1 MKVTR
6 KSNLNLSLVEI
17 DPAGNSDLD
26 QLQLTLR
33 FSMTIKRQ
41 YFIAKEWR
49 TKTHV
54 LTWVW
59 HRWYRT
65 EYEHDIYGIDDG
77 QNLFLLKVRI
87 WYWNVPHDKHKA
99 MESNRLYSGHL
110 DFYRPDDEG
119 SGRIDFIP
127 SEQCCNFETFK
138 NIPGT
143 WSDGLNLKYCWR
155 TALSPS
161 HAAVF
166 YCFKNTSLPA

>member
-1 MKVTR
+1 
-6 KSNLNLSLVEI
+6 
-17 DPAGNSDLD
+17 
-26 QLQLTLR
+26 
-33 FSMTIKRQ
+33 MTIKRQ

-110 DFYRPDDEG
+110 DFYRPDDED
-119 SGRIDFIP
+119 SSRICFIP
-127 SEQCCNFETFK
+127 QLDDVGTLKHFKIHPEPDQMVLIWSIVEEQHFRQAMLLSFTVLKIHLCLHK
-138 NIPGT
+138 NV
-143 WSDGLNLKYCWR
+143 WNYLHEHNLDEIHYVGR
-155 TALSPS
+155 PQYFGYAENS
-161 HAAVF
+161 
-166 YCFKNTSLPA
+166 